1 MPYNIIL
8 WIIRIYIYKFSIF
21 KLNYIE
27 ICFFMIRFLLI
38 FFVFNFTYSQ
48 EWLIVSIINQ
58 NSKGI
63 KYEVDNGEKISKKTT
78 KNPSLVN
85 LIEVFKQK
93 GYSLNNVT
101 QINQID
107 LNGVFPL
114 FNNNANFN
122 FQTTNL
128 NLNNNLRTNLWFR
141 KEFKEE

>member
-1 MPYNIIL
+1 MKFEVVFKNILIL
-8 WIIRIYIYKFSIF
+8 
-21 KLNYIE
+21 
-27 ICFFMIRFLLI
+27 LL
-38 FFVFNFTYSQ
+38 VFNYSYSQ

-63 KYEVDNGEKISKKTT
+63 KYEVDNGEKISKKST
-78 KNPSLVN
+78 KNPSLVK
-85 LIEVFKQK
+85 LILDFRKM
-93 GYSLNNVT
+93 GYDLNNIT

-141 KEFKEE
+141 KETKEE

>member
-1 MPYNIIL
+1 MFKNII
-8 WIIRIYIYKFSIF
+8 I
-21 KLNYIE
+21 
-27 ICFFMIRFLLI
+27 LL
-38 FFVFNFTYSQ
+38 FVFNYSYSQ

-63 KYEVDNGEKISKKTT
+63 KYEVDNGEKISKKST
-78 KNPSLVN
+78 KNPSLVK
-85 LIEVFKQK
+85 LILDFRKM
-93 GYSLNNVT
+93 GYDLNNIT

-141 KEFKEE
+141 KETKEE

>member
-1 MPYNIIL
+1 MTRKLIL
-8 WIIRIYIYKFSIF
+8 
-21 KLNYIE
+21 L
-27 ICFFMIRFLLI
+27 LLI
-38 FFVFNFTYSQ
+38 FNYSYSQ

-63 KYEVDNGEKISKKTT
+63 KYEVDNGKKISKQST
-78 KNPSLVN
+78 KNPSLVK
-85 LIEVFKQK
+85 LIDDYKK
-93 GYSLNNVT
+93 MGYNLNNIT

-141 KEFKEE
+141 KENKEE

>member
-1 MPYNIIL
+1 
-8 WIIRIYIYKFSIF
+8 
-21 KLNYIE
+21 
-27 ICFFMIRFLLI
+27 MIRFLL
-38 FFVFNFTYSQ
+38 FFLFFNFTYSQ

-63 KYEVDNGEKISKKTT
+63 KYEVDNGDKISKKTT

-107 LNGVFPL
+107 INGVFPL

-141 KEFKEE
+141 KENKEE

>member
-1 MPYNIIL
+1 MTKKLIL
-8 WIIRIYIYKFSIF
+8 
-21 KLNYIE
+21 
-27 ICFFMIRFLLI
+27 FLLI
-38 FFVFNFTYSQ
+38 INYSYSQ

-63 KYEVDNGEKISKKTT
+63 KYEVDNGKKILKQST
-78 KNPSLVN
+78 KNPSLVK
-85 LIEVFKQK
+85 LIEDYKEK
-93 GYSLNNVT
+93 GYNLNNIT

-114 FNNNANFN
+114 FNNNTNFN

-141 KEFKEE
+141 KENKEE

>member
-1 MPYNIIL
+1 MFL
-8 WIIRIYIYKFSIF
+8 
-21 KLNYIE
+21 L
-27 ICFFMIRFLLI
+27 LLI
-38 FFVFNFTYSQ
+38 FNFSYSQ
-48 EWLIVSIINQ
+48 EWLVVNIINQ

-63 KYEVDNGEKISKKTT
+63 KYEIDNGEKITKKTT
-78 KNPSLVN
+78 KNPSLVK
-85 LIEVFKQK
+85 LIHSFNEM
-93 GYSLNNVT
+93 GYDLNNIT

-141 KEFKEE
+141 KENKEE

>member
-1 MPYNIIL
+1 MLYNIIL

-21 KLNYIE
+21 KLNYVE

-78 KNPSLVN
+78 KNPSLVK
-85 LIEVFKQK
+85 LIDVFKQK

>member
-1 MPYNIIL
+1 
-8 WIIRIYIYKFSIF
+8 
-21 KLNYIE
+21 
-27 ICFFMIRFLLI
+27 MIRFLLF

-78 KNPSLVN
+78 KNPSLGK
-85 LIEVFKQK
+85 LIDVFKQK
-93 GYSLNNVT
+93 GYSLNNIT

>member
-1 MPYNIIL
+1 MKKIVFL
-8 WIIRIYIYKFSIF
+8 
-21 KLNYIE
+21 L
-27 ICFFMIRFLLI
+27 LLI
-38 FFVFNFTYSQ
+38 FNFSYSQ
-48 EWLIVSIINQ
+48 EWLVVNIINQ

-63 KYEVDNGEKISKKTT
+63 KYEIDNGEKITKKTT
-78 KNPSLVN
+78 KNPSLVK
-85 LIEVFKQK
+85 LIHSFNEM
-93 GYSLNNVT
+93 GYDLNNIT

-141 KEFKEE
+141 KENKEE

>member
-1 MPYNIIL
+1 MDNL
-8 WIIRIYIYKFSIF
+8 NIYIKINFY
-21 KLNYIE
+21 KLNFFE
-27 ICFFMIRFLLI
+27 ICFMNRKLILLLLI
-38 FFVFNFTYSQ
+38 FNYSYSQ

-63 KYEVDNGEKISKKTT
+63 KYEVDNGKKISKQST

-85 LIEVFKQK
+85 LIDDYKK
-93 GYSLNNVT
+93 MGYNLNNIT

-114 FNNNANFN
+114 FNNNPNFN

-141 KEFKEE
+141 KENKEE

>member
-1 MPYNIIL
+1 
-8 WIIRIYIYKFSIF
+8 
-21 KLNYIE
+21 
-27 ICFFMIRFLLI
+27 MIRFLL
-38 FFVFNFTYSQ
+38 FFLVFNFTYSQ

-78 KNPSLVN
+78 KNPSLVK
-85 LIEVFKQK
+85 LIEVFKQN
-93 GYSLNNVT
+93 GYSLNNIT

-107 LNGVFPL
+107 INGVFPL

-141 KEFKEE
+141 KELKEE

>member
-1 MPYNIIL
+1 MFKNII
-8 WIIRIYIYKFSIF
+8 I
-21 KLNYIE
+21 
-27 ICFFMIRFLLI
+27 LL
-38 FFVFNFTYSQ
+38 FVFNYSYSQ

-63 KYEVDNGEKISKKTT
+63 KYEVDNGEKISKKST
-78 KNPSLVN
+78 KNPSLVK
-85 LIEVFKQK
+85 LILDFRNM
-93 GYSLNNVT
+93 GYDLNNIT

-141 KEFKEE
+141 KETKEE

>member
-78 KNPSLVN
+78 KNPSLVK
-85 LIEVFKQK
+85 LIDVFKQK
-93 GYSLNNVT
+93 GYSLNNIT

>member
-21 KLNYIE
+21 NLNYIE

-78 KNPSLVN
+78 KNPSLVK
-85 LIEVFKQK
+85 LIDVFKQK
-93 GYSLNNVT
+93 GYSLNNIT

>member
-1 MPYNIIL
+1 MDY
-8 WIIRIYIYKFSIF
+8 
-21 KLNYIE
+21 KLNFIE
-27 ICFFMIRFLLI
+27 IYNMIKIIIPLILI
-38 FFVFNFTYSQ
+38 FNYSFSQ
-48 EWLIVSIINQ
+48 EWLILNITSQ

-63 KYEVDNGEKISKKTT
+63 KYEVDNGEKISKKST
-78 KNPSLVN
+78 KNPSLVQ
-85 LIEVFKQK
+85 LIEEFSLK
-93 GYSLNNVT
+93 GYNLNKIT

-141 KEFKEE
+141 KENKEE

>member
-1 MPYNIIL
+1 MKFEVVFKNILIL
-8 WIIRIYIYKFSIF
+8 LLAF
-21 KLNYIE
+21 NYS
-27 ICFFMIRFLLI
+27 
-38 FFVFNFTYSQ
+38 YSQ

-63 KYEVDNGEKISKKTT
+63 KYEVDNGKKISKQST
-78 KNPSLVN
+78 KNPSLVK
-85 LIEVFKQK
+85 LIDDYKK
-93 GYSLNNVT
+93 MGYNLNNIT

-114 FNNNANFN
+114 FNNNTNFN

-141 KEFKEE
+141 KENKEE

>member
-1 MPYNIIL
+1 
-8 WIIRIYIYKFSIF
+8 
-21 KLNYIE
+21 
-27 ICFFMIRFLLI
+27 MIRFLLI

-63 KYEVDNGEKISKKTT
+63 KYEVDDGEKISKKTT
-78 KNPSLVN
+78 KNPSLVK
-85 LIEVFKQK
+85 LIDVFKQK
-93 GYSLNNVT
+93 GYSLNNIT

>member
-1 MPYNIIL
+1 MTKKLIL
-8 WIIRIYIYKFSIF
+8 
-21 KLNYIE
+21 
-27 ICFFMIRFLLI
+27 FLLI
-38 FFVFNFTYSQ
+38 FNYSYSQ

-63 KYEVDNGEKISKKTT
+63 KYEVDNGKKILKQST
-78 KNPSLVN
+78 KNPSLVK
-85 LIEVFKQK
+85 LIEDYKEK
-93 GYSLNNVT
+93 GYNLNNIT

-114 FNNNANFN
+114 FNNNTNFN

-141 KEFKEE
+141 KENKEE

>member
-1 MPYNIIL
+1 MS
-8 WIIRIYIYKFSIF
+8 R
-21 KLNYIE
+21 KLI
-27 ICFFMIRFLLI
+27 LLI
-38 FFVFNFTYSQ
+38 LIFNYSYSQ

-63 KYEVDNGEKISKKTT
+63 KYEVDNGKKISKQST
-78 KNPSLVN
+78 KNPSLVK
-85 LIEVFKQK
+85 LIEDYKEM
-93 GYSLNNVT
+93 GYNLNNIT

-114 FNNNANFN
+114 FNNNTNFN

-141 KEFKEE
+141 KENK

>member
-1 MPYNIIL
+1 MFKNII
-8 WIIRIYIYKFSIF
+8 I
-21 KLNYIE
+21 
-27 ICFFMIRFLLI
+27 LLL
-38 FFVFNFTYSQ
+38 VFNYSYSQ

-63 KYEVDNGEKISKKTT
+63 KYEVDNGEKISKKST
-78 KNPSLVN
+78 KNPSLVK
-85 LIEVFKQK
+85 LILDFRKM
-93 GYSLNNVT
+93 GYDLNNIT

-141 KEFKEE
+141 KETKEE

>member
-1 MPYNIIL
+1 MKFEVVFKNII
-8 WIIRIYIYKFSIF
+8 I
-21 KLNYIE
+21 
-27 ICFFMIRFLLI
+27 LL
-38 FFVFNFTYSQ
+38 FVFNYSYSQ

-63 KYEVDNGEKISKKTT
+63 KYEVDNGEKISKKST
-78 KNPSLVN
+78 KNPSLVK
-85 LIEVFKQK
+85 LILDFRKM
-93 GYSLNNVT
+93 GYDLNNIT

-141 KEFKEE
+141 KETKEE

>member
-1 MPYNIIL
+1 MVGN
-8 WIIRIYIYKFSIF
+8 
-21 KLNYIE
+21 
-27 ICFFMIRFLLI
+27 
-38 FFVFNFTYSQ
+38 
-48 EWLIVSIINQ
+48 
-58 NSKGI
+58 
-63 KYEVDNGEKISKKTT
+63 KISKKTT
-78 KNPSLVN
+78 KDPSLVK
-85 LIEVFKQK
+85 LIEDYKEK
-93 GYSLNNVT
+93 GYNLNNVT

>member
-1 MPYNIIL
+1 MKFEVVFKNILIL
-8 WIIRIYIYKFSIF
+8 LLAF
-21 KLNYIE
+21 NYS
-27 ICFFMIRFLLI
+27 
-38 FFVFNFTYSQ
+38 YSQ

-63 KYEVDNGEKISKKTT
+63 KYEVDNGEKISKKST
-78 KNPSLVN
+78 KNPSLVK
-85 LIEVFKQK
+85 LILDFRKM
-93 GYSLNNVT
+93 GYDLNNIT

-141 KEFKEE
+141 KETKEE

>member
-1 MPYNIIL
+1 MS
-8 WIIRIYIYKFSIF
+8 R
-21 KLNYIE
+21 KLI
-27 ICFFMIRFLLI
+27 LLI
-38 FFVFNFTYSQ
+38 LIFNYSYSQ

-63 KYEVDNGEKISKKTT
+63 KYEVDNGKKISKQST
-78 KNPSLVN
+78 KNPSLVK
-85 LIEVFKQK
+85 LIDSYKK
-93 GYSLNNVT
+93 MGYNLNNIT

-114 FNNNANFN
+114 FNNNTNFN

-141 KEFKEE
+141 KENKEE

>member
-1 MPYNIIL
+1 
-8 WIIRIYIYKFSIF
+8 
-21 KLNYIE
+21 
-27 ICFFMIRFLLI
+27 MIRFLLF

-78 KNPSLVN
+78 KNPSLVK
-85 LIEVFKQK
+85 LIDVFKQK
-93 GYSLNNVT
+93 GYSLNNIT